1 MADVKNVMGVSADDI
16 KSIMGVAVD
25 DIKSV
30 VGLDW
35 PASGLA
41 WGGTRAVIFGGWHK
55 LESTGQ
61 VTSDYILYK
70 TLASDASTSAFGQMN
85 TKRGQ
90 AKGSGSNITRAL
102 QAAGD
107 VLVSPGTNTLGVEEI
122 DYVTVGSTADAT
134 DFGNADTAAG
144 HGGTDGASNGTL
156 CFMNGGRAGSRNN
169 DMEYITIAST
179 GNGTDAGNLEAA
191 QDQHAT
197 SNGNS
202 KYLIMGGYVGSG
214 YPLNTVSQHSFHTSN
229 DATDYGQVGAHSF
242 MGTGVVC
249 STTRVVAAAGYNG
262 TDHWNRGDEIH
273 YFTLDSGS
281 NSTDDGYVLHAAMS
295 EVSGTSDGTRG
306 EFYGGHT
313 GSVVQNEIQKVT
325 IASLGNAAD
334 VGDLTN
340 TDSASGTS
348 YTDAG
353 GVASASCQ
361 TGT

>member
-1 MADVKNVMGVSADDI
+1 MVRV
-16 KSIMGVAVD
+16 
-25 DIKSV
+25 
-30 VGLDW
+30 
-35 PASGLA
+35 
-41 WGGTRAVIFGGWHK
+41 
-55 LESTGQ
+55 TGH
-61 VTSDYILYK
+61 
-70 TLASDASTSAFGQMN
+70 F
-85 TKRGQ
+85 
-90 AKGSGSNITRAL
+90 
-102 QAAGD
+102 
-107 VLVSPGTNTLGVEEI
+107 
-122 DYVTVGSTADAT
+122 
-134 DFGNADTAAG
+134 
-144 HGGTDGASNGTL
+144 
-156 CFMNGGRAGSRNN
+156 